1 MGNPNDWQY
10 LLPLILLKLA
20 GAVLRY
26 YWPVT
31 LAVVLLLVMF
41 IAACTTAHPSRQMNT
56 MTADELR
63 RELAR
68 PIP

>member
-31 LAVVLLLVMF
+31 LAVALLTLLF
-41 IAACTTAHPSRQMNT
+41 IASCTTAHPSRQMNEMST
-56 MTADELR
+56 DQLI
-63 RELAR
+63 RELAK
-68 PIP
+68 PL

>member
-31 LAVVLLLVMF
+31 LAVVLLALVF
-41 IAACTTAHPSRQMNT
+41 IASCATAHPSRQMNEMST
-56 MTADELR
+56 DQLI

-68 PIP
+68 PL